1 MADTSQGLLATF
13 PPHSQRQKGRKHA
26 NPQPGFRAPRPT
38 RGLVG
43 NVVFRCPAS
52 LGAIVERSLP
62 HCVCSKRVF
71 SQSWAILGSCSAFGL
86 RLGHGGWSRVPRTS
100 AGRSDGAG
108 WAGRARR
115 ERGGKDR
122 GWATASGRLEGLG
135 GGRVVRA
142 EDVGEGGR
150 RLLASTPS
158 FCDEGRL
165 GGEGIGKC
173 GKCRIARAG
182 SAESLRL
189 EVLVGAH
196 IPDEPR
202 SRSVTDTR
210 LPGCCQCFRDAGSK
224 WRSGPLQYR
233 PSTVRVDSLKVTRF
247 QGRRVLRGRSTY
259 WMLISLSLG

>member
-1 MADTSQGLLATF
+1 M
-13 PPHSQRQKGRKHA
+13 
-26 NPQPGFRAPRPT
+26 
-38 RGLVG
+38 
-43 NVVFRCPAS
+43 
-52 LGAIVERSLP
+52 
-62 HCVCSKRVF
+62 
-71 SQSWAILGSCSAFGL
+71 
-86 RLGHGGWSRVPRTS
+86 PRTF
-100 AGRSDGAG
+100 AGWSDGAG
-108 WAGRARR
+108 WAGLARR

-135 GGRVVRA
+135 GRVVRA

-150 RLLASTPS
+150 RLLASTLS

-173 GKCRIARAG
+173 GKCKIARAG
-182 SAESLRL
+182 SAESLHL

-196 IPDEPR
+196 ITDEPR

-210 LPGCCQCFRDAGSK
+210 LPGCCQFFQDAGSK

-247 QGRRVLRGRSTY
+247 QGRKVLRGRSTY
-259 WMLISLSLG
+259 RMLISLSLG